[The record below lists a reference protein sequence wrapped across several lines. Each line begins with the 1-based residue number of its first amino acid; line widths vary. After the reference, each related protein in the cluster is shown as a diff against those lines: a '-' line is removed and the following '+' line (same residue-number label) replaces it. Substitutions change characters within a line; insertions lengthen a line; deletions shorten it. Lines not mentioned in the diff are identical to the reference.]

1 MEIGTNS
8 KVAGQV
14 GVSAQHSNNVSQVS
28 GKNEAADSSQVVQRD
43 FQVDVN
49 DDLKSKLA
57 DFANLLQ
64 NREKLMKSLP
74 EEVRKAVAEI
84 LQGMS
89 PDAELPQGLAS
100 LLKGQKNMAEQLK
113 NIGIILDFAALLKK
127 GEHSEVKAF
136 LSKILENFTKQAGTT
151 PQQSASELLQL
162 VKQLPVGTAVLQGN
176 AKQAQQLLQQTL
188 PEGIQPFSANEQ
200 KNIAQLTALLGKNM
214 PAELRQL
221 GQKSDLTELPK
232 VWVALKAAE
241 AWQFKDIQ
249 PKTLQAAADLL
260 KQLVQE
266 MSSEKGTTAGKMQG
280 FAEDSA
286 PEVSNRETALAQ
298 LGKLV
303 KEVLPEAG
311 SKATVLVRLEQFL
324 KTLPPEIGKALELAL
339 KQGNIPENLGRLADQ
354 CSNAALLNEK
364 MTSGLQSFLG
374 KMAEKLAVHSPL
386 MPASAEQ
393 IVTQFA
399 QQLGR
404 TSSTIEQL
412 KTLMLQ
418 LKTQLSAGDPNL
430 LESQQDVLA
439 KLTQLFGQNIPQALQ
454 EGTVQ
459 QKLPEALKLW
469 VLLNASAAEQWQ
481 RLDAQNLQK
490 SAGVVKEL
498 AQSMYKSTGLSGEKQ
513 AEQSTLS
520 FSVPLHVAE
529 GVYYPAHIHIYHQQK
544 NNSNE
549 PTEREFET
557 WLRVCVDTENI
568 GMVESVF
575 RLYGDNNLCVRVNVP
590 DTFAA
595 DQFHQDLNKVRTNIG
610 DTKLN
615 LTDITVNK
623 V

>member
-1 MEIGTNS
+1 MEINNN

-14 GVSAQHSNNVSQVS
+14 GVSAQQSNNASQVS
-28 GKNEAADSSQVVQRD
+28 GKNEAADSSQVVQKD
-43 FQVDVN
+43 FQVDIK
-49 DDLKSKLA
+49 DELKSKLA

-89 PDAELPQGLAS
+89 ADAELPQGLAS

-113 NIGIILDFAALLKK
+113 NMGIILDFAAILKK

-136 LSKILENFTKQAGTT
+136 LSKILETFTKQAGTT

-162 VKQLPVGTAVLQGN
+162 VKQLPVGTAVLHGN
-176 AKQAQQLLQQTL
+176 AKQAAQQLLQQVL
-188 PEGIQPFSANEQ
+188 PEGMQSFSSNEQ
-200 KNIAQLTALLGKNM
+200 KSIVQLTALLGKNM

-221 GQKSDLTELPK
+221 GQQNNLTELPG
-232 VWVALKAAE
+232 VWVTLKAAE

-249 PKTLQAAADLL
+249 PKTLQTAADLL

-266 MSSEKGTTAGKMQG
+266 MSSEKGKMAGEMQG
-280 FAEDSA
+280 LAEESA
-286 PEVSNRETALAQ
+286 PEVSNKETALAQ

-311 SKATVLVRLEQFL
+311 NKAAVLVRLEQFL
-324 KTLPPEIGKALELAL
+324 KTLPPEIGKALEQAL
-339 KQGNIPENLGRLADQ
+339 KQGNIPDNLGRLADQ
-354 CSNAALLNEK
+354 FSNAALLNEK
-364 MTSGLQSFLG
+364 MNSGLQPFLG
-374 KMAEKLAVHSPL
+374 KMAEKLAVNSPI
-386 MPASAEQ
+386 MTADADQ
-393 IVTQFA
+393 IVTQLA

-412 KTLMLQ
+412 KNLMQ
-418 LKTQLSAGDPNL
+418 RLKNQLSAGDPKF
-430 LESQQDVLA
+430 LESQQDVLD
-439 KLTQLFGQNIPQALQ
+439 KLTLLVEPNIPQVLQ
-454 EGTVQ
+454 EGAVRH
-459 QKLPEALKLW
+459 KLPEVLKLW

-481 RLDAQNLQK
+481 RLEAQNLQK

-544 NNSNE
+544 NNSNQ

-575 RLYGDNNLCVRVNVP
+575 RLYGDNKLCVRVNFP

-595 DQFHQDLNKVRTNIG
+595 DQFSQDLPKIRTSIG
-610 DTKLN
+610 DAKLN
-615 LTDITVNK
+615 LTDLTVSK